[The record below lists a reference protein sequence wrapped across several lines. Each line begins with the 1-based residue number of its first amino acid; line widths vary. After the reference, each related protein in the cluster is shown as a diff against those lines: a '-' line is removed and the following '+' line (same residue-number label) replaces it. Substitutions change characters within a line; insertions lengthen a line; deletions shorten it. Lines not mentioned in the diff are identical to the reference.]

1 MLKFYSII
9 IGENP
14 NYTAKF
20 QPASKRKVA
29 LYANCLM
36 VPVVLWFINGYLL
49 VNNVFEG
56 SVFSAILTAFI
67 AAFIIFLI
75 ERAILMSNRSRSI
88 FWFRIILGLIVAALG
103 SISLDEVIF
112 KHDID
117 NQVAKYKQAE
127 VASAVQQVDLEY
139 QNQIGLQQ
147 SIVNQKGLEWNQ
159 SLKDAKGEADGTTG
173 SHQKQVGKIALLK
186 MNIADRQ
193 ETDYKGENEKLVSL
207 ISSADKAKAQAK
219 TKAEANFN
227 GNALLVRIRAM
238 FDLIAKDN
246 FMMGVYILFTLFLFC
261 LEFLVVLIKIGSKN
275 SIDEELEQAR
285 EELIKARTKKTLDRS
300 EIYFQPEHLV
310 PAVHAANAI
319 VKQNVSSI
327 VL

>member
-1 MLKFYSII
+1 M
-9 IGENP
+9 
-14 NYTAKF
+14 
-20 QPASKRKVA
+20 
-29 LYANCLM
+29 
-36 VPVVLWFINGYLL
+36 
-49 VNNVFEG
+49 
-56 SVFSAILTAFI
+56 
-67 AAFIIFLI
+67 IFLI
-75 ERAILMSNRSRSI
+75 ERAILMSNGSKSI
-88 FWFRIILGLIVAALG
+88 FWFRILLGLIVAALG
-103 SISLDEVIF
+103 SISLDEVVF

-117 NQVAKYKQAE
+117 NQVAQYKQAGAE
-127 VASAVQQVDLEY
+127 SAVQKVELEY
-139 QNQIGLQQ
+139 QNQILLQQ

-159 SLKDAKGEADGTTG
+159 SLKDVKGEADGTTG

-186 MNIADRQ
+186 MDIAERQ
-193 ETDYKGENEKLVSL
+193 ETDYKSENDKLISL

-246 FMMGVYILFTLFLFC
+246 FMLGVYILFTLFLFC

-285 EELIKARTKKTLDRS
+285 EELIKTRTKKILDRS
-300 EIYFQPEHLV
+300 EIYFQPEHHA
-310 PAVHAANAI
+310 PAVHAANAL

-327 VL
+327 FR